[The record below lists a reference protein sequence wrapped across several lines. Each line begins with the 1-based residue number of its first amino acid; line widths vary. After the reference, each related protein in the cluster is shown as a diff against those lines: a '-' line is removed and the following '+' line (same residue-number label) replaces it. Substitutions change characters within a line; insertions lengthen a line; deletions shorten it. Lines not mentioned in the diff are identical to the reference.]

1 MLSGGLIEK
10 LGTVEA
16 GGRITG
22 DLVIEGDLTV
32 EGSSSYVYDQKVE
45 GGFIVDA
52 TETEAL
58 LIRKASDGGDVF
70 TIDSTN
76 EIIQINSHNGSS
88 KGLKLG
94 TTLVTAD
101 GGEINILDGAT
112 LSTAE
117 LNYVDGVTSA
127 IQTQIDAKA
136 PIANPTFTGNI
147 TIGSAEISEAELEVL
162 DGLTVS
168 TAEVNI
174 LTGVTSTSA
183 ELNYLDI
190 TTLGTAQASKAVTAD
205 ASGNIDFNN
214 GNMTNVDIDSGAIDG
229 TNITVGSGKTLDVSG
244 GTFTL
249 ANNQISGDSIDGG
262 TISAFTSTGIDD
274 NASSNALTIDS
285 SQNLALT
292 SGTLTVYSEVNTGA
306 GNRDI
311 HLNPHGTGE
320 VSVTATLDATAIKIA
335 SGTAMTAI
343 KDEDNMASDSATSLA
358 TQQSIKAY
366 VDAVTTSLNAQDL
379 DFSADSG
386 GALNIDLDTESLTLA
401 GGTGVATVGSSNTVT
416 FNSVDSEI
424 VHDNLSGFVADEH
437 IAHSGVE
444 VTAGAGLT
452 GGGTIAATR
461 TLNVVGG
468 TGITANANDVA
479 TNDSEIVH
487 DNLSGF
493 VANEHIDHSGVTLT
507 AGNGLSGGGDL
518 TSSRSFAVDL
528 NELATETTIADADFI
543 AMVDATDDGSGKITF
558 ENLEDAIFAS
568 VSGDITITE
577 GGVAAIQANSV
588 ALATDTTGD
597 YVQNITAGTGLTS
610 SGATSGENIAHSLS
624 VDANQTQIVQVG
636 TLAVGAISSGF
647 GAIDIGSSTA
657 NFGATTV
664 DSLSASEGNITNVGD
679 IALDSISADGTTI
692 NVAVTDNTSDTFTIK
707 QGSDKYFAIDTTDTG
722 EDIAIGTGISGTAI
736 TIGHTTS
743 ETTIQDNLTITGNL
757 KVNGDQVYQNV
768 TQMAVTDPIISL
780 QTGTDGAN
788 LGADTNKD
796 VGLAMFWHNGSAAK
810 TAFLGFDDSAGKLTF
825 IPDATISS
833 EVASGTAGTIV
844 ANLEGTVTGATGSTI
859 GNLTLA
865 NGSITDS
872 SGAIDFGNE
881 NLSTSGTLSAGAITG
896 TSFVIGSADIAEA
909 ELEMIDGITAGTAAA
924 SKAVVLDGSKNIAT
938 IGTIG
943 SGAITAT
950 GSSSFATS
958 IQTPLIEYTDGDDAI
973 TIADGGG
980 ITAANGITSTAAS
993 NSFGA
998 TAFSGAVTTNSTID
1012 GIDIAT
1018 RDAVLT
1024 STTTTANAALPKAG
1038 GTMTGNI
1045 VMGDDTSIGIADD
1058 AERIEFDGA
1067 GDISVLG
1074 ANFGIGTASP
1084 GAILDVD
1091 SGATGE
1097 SDSEACGIRVTLQR
1111 NGSAQG
1117 LTLRH
1122 EDASGGST
1130 DDSEGT
1136 SIQFQGYDGSNSYHN
1151 LAGIFGRADGESVS
1165 DSDSPGFLTF
1175 HTTANGSDSLSERM
1189 RIDSSGKVGIGTSS
1203 PTGALSIAGAS
1214 GVASNVYLDNHAGD
1228 ADSPNIIFRKSRN
1241 ATVGSHTIISNND
1254 DLGSILFQGSDGN
1267 SYETAASIVGEV
1279 DSTPGDGDMPGRL
1292 VFKTTADGASSAT
1305 ERMRIDSAGD
1315 VTLTEDI
1322 NLAVGK
1328 LVNFGDTSGTTD
1340 RMLIRKNDDS
1350 SGEINVVSNHD
1361 LILRTNDTTRITI
1374 DSAGKVGIGTAS
1386 PDYTL
1391 DVEKSVTGDWLAR
1404 VLNTATASNPSGL
1417 LVRVDD
1423 ADSTGI
1429 LLGANASGTYRFVVK
1444 PDGKVG
1450 IGTASP
1456 LTALHVKGATGNPA
1470 TSGTTPTAIAR
1481 FDSTYNSVLDIGQ
1494 GADPYAMWI
1503 QAHDRSNLA
1512 QYYNLSLQ
1520 PDGGKVGIGNASPS
1534 VKLDVDSGSSSDIV
1548 KLHNDSSTSGLVI
1561 GYSTNLCSFDLA
1573 ASQALRIR
1581 QSSGV
1586 PFLLNTNGVID
1597 GDFNDTSD
1605 IALKKNIKDLSDTLQ
1620 GVKGLKPSEF
1630 KWKDELRGDKIKIGF
1645 IAQDVEKQFP
1655 ELVNGEDGT
1664 KSINTIG
1671 LVSVLTK
1678 TVQDLIKRIEA
1689 LENA

>member
-58 LIRKASDGGDVF
+58 LVRKASDGGDVF

-112 LSTAE
+112 LSTTE

-127 IQTQIDAKA
+127 IQTQIDTKA
-136 PIANPTFTGNI
+136 TAVNPTFTGSI
-147 TIGSAEISEAELEVL
+147 TIGSAEVTEAELEVL

-468 TGITANANDVA
+468 TGITANANDIA

-487 DNLSGF
+487 DNLSGFVANEHIDHTAVSISAGGILSGGGTIAANRTITLASSDVVHDSTTGF

-597 YVQNITAGTGLTS
+597 YVQSITAGTGITS

-707 QGSDKYFAIDTTDTG
+707 QGSDKYLAIDTTDTG

-780 QTGTDGAN
+780 QTGIDGAN

-844 ANLEGTVTGATGSTI
+844 ANLEGTVTGASGSTI

-872 SGAIDFGNE
+872 SGAISFGDE

-980 ITAANGITSTAAS
+980 ITAAAGITSTAAS

-998 TAFSGAVTTNSTID
+998 TAFSGVLDITDATDSSDATGDTGALRTEGGASIAKKLYVGTDLDVGGTATFAKKVSLGTQTNGVNSFTTNR
-1012 GIDIAT
+1012 A
-1018 RDAVLT
+1018 RF
-1024 STTTTANAALPKAG
+1024 G
-1038 GTMTGNI
+1038 GHA
-1045 VMGDDTSIGIADD
+1045 TSITDVLYNAYWDGSAWNNDDDSSDSYLLRLQHDVGLLFQVSEAQATPSFSTKFSITNAGNVGINCTPS
-1058 AERIEFDGA
+1058 GK
-1067 GDISVLG
+1067 
-1074 ANFGIGTASP
+1074 
-1084 GAILDVD
+1084 LDVKA
-1091 SGATGE
+1091 S
-1097 SDSEACGIRVTLQR
+1097 SDTYIIRALGT
-1111 NGSAQG
+1111 NGNMAAQFG
-1117 LTLRH
+1117 STNTDEGYMDLA
-1122 EDASGGST
+1122 DGGST
-1130 DDSEGT
+1130 KVRIAASLA
-1136 SIQFQGYDGSNSYHN
+1136 SYFSGGN
-1151 LAGIFGRADGESVS
+1151 VGIGAGAT
-1165 DSDSPGFLTF
+1165 SPGQRLVVNDAVDGDYLVEMINTD
-1175 HTTANGSDSLSERM
+1175 ADNGSGLRIRAGDNNDVVSLNVTDKDANSLL
-1189 RIDSSGKVGIGTSS
+1189 IVKSGGNVGIGTDSPATALHVSS
-1203 PTGALSIAGAS
+1203 
-1214 GVASNVYLDNHAGD
+1214 ASNSVITWISTD
-1228 ADSPNIIFRKSRN
+1228 
-1241 ATVGSHTIISNND
+1241 GSND
-1254 DLGSILFQGSDGN
+1254 KTMHLAQDVNRAYLGSSDISVIQCWEPDTGN
-1267 SYETAASIVGEV
+1267 
-1279 DSTPGDGDMPGRL
+1279 
-1292 VFKTTADGASSAT
+1292 
-1305 ERMRIDSAGD
+1305 
-1315 VTLTEDI
+1315 
-1322 NLAVGK
+1322 
-1328 LVNFGDTSGTTD
+1328 
-1340 RMLIRKNDDS
+1340 
-1350 SGEINVVSNHD
+1350 
-1361 LILRTNDTTRITI
+1361 
-1374 DSAGKVGIGTAS
+1374 VGIGTAS
-1386 PDYTL
+1386 PED
-1391 DVEKSVTGDWLAR
+1391 K
-1404 VLNTATASNPSGL
+1404 
-1417 LVRVDD
+1417 
-1423 ADSTGI
+1423 
-1429 LLGANASGTYRFVVK
+1429 
-1444 PDGKVG
+1444 
-1450 IGTASP
+1450 
-1456 LTALHVKGATGNPA
+1456 LHVA
-1470 TSGTTPTAIAR
+1470 
-1481 FDSTYNSVLDIGQ
+1481 
-1494 GADPYAMWI
+1494 
-1503 QAHDRSNLA
+1503 
-1512 QYYNLSLQ
+1512 
-1520 PDGGKVGIGNASPS
+1520 GNALITSS
-1534 VKLDVDSGSSSDIV
+1534 LWIGVKADENAFYTSSAGSSSTAMYIG
-1548 KLHNDSSTSGLVI
+1548 NQQITTSS
-1561 GYSTNLCSFDLA
+1561 DK
-1573 ASQALRIR
+1573 R
-1581 QSSGV
+1581 
-1586 PFLLNTNGVID
+1586 
-1597 GDFNDTSD
+1597 
-1605 IALKKNIKDLSDTLQ
+1605 LKKNIIDTESNGLSVVNKFRVVDFNWDD
-1620 GVKGLKPSEF
+1620 PSDQCINNKNARGTWTGFLAQEALEVAPYSVNAPRPEG
-1630 KWKDELRGDKIKIGF
+1630 KEIDYDSESTWKMDYG
-1645 IAQDVEKQFP
+1645 Q
-1655 ELVNGEDGT
+1655 LVP
-1664 KSINTIG
+1664 I
-1671 LVSVLTK
+1671 LTK
-1678 TVQDLIKRIEA
+1678 AIQELSAKVEA
-1689 LENA
+1689 LENG